1 MTSQWIKVIQKMT
14 WRKKMPRKKK
24 VDVYGGRTLFDSAPK
39 SDMISA
45 AKPDI
50 LGTAIDV
57 GFAGQMANDVRKGI
71 KNKMI
76 QSRAA
81 KEAGKAISSTGKK
94 AAKKVL
100 SSTGKKYALVA
111 QPLRSGAKTAA
122 ELSAQKARVLPK
134 LAVRNAKNLGKNV
147 AAKAAV
153 KGKAAGAALK
163 VGGKAVLAAA
173 KAHPVGAAIAVGT
186 TAAGSLVA
194 RQRNLK
200 KRAAQGDE
208 KAIAVLE
215 RQKKNMANTKER
227 VLKDVGYQPARRRRA
242 EG

>member
-1 MTSQWIKVIQKMT
+1 MT

-24 VDVYGGRTLFDSAPK
+24 VDVYEGRTLFDSAKK
-39 SDMISA
+39 SSDLMSE
-45 AKPDI
+45 KPDI
-50 LGTAIDV
+50 MGTALDV
-57 GFAGQMANDVRKGI
+57 GFAGQMANDARKGI

-81 KEAGKAISSTGKK
+81 KEAGKAM
-94 AAKKVL
+94 

-111 QPLRSGAKTAA
+111 KQPLRSGVKTAA

-134 LAVRNAKNLGKNV
+134 LAARNAKNLGKKV
-147 AAKAAV
+147 AEKAAV

-173 KAHPVGAAIAVGT
+173 KAHPVGAAIAVGA
-186 TAAGSLVA
+186 TAAGALVA
-194 RQRNLK
+194 RQKSLK

-208 KAIAVLE
+208 RAISILE
-215 RQKKNMANTKER
+215 RQKKTGENTKEKL
-227 VLKDVGYQPARRRRA
+227 LKNIGAQPARRRRA
-242 EG
+242 AD